1 MLETVVKGQYSTVGR
16 TISRASSEH
25 SNHHE
30 TLGDRSTA
38 RHPLVITLLG
48 GVISALT
55 VALAIAAGA
64 ASSQADGIEPDPLV
78 EVKTS
83 VAQAVAILHNSQ
95 LSVEQRRRELRA
107 LAEHRLDLPKMA
119 KGSLGRHWND
129 LTQAE
134 RDQFVPLFTAFI
146 EDAYLSQIQNYE
158 KLEMDASKETRLD
171 ANHVNIAGSVIQPGE
186 DVLPIT
192 FMLERIGDEWM
203 VYDVAVEDVSM
214 VENYRA
220 QFDRV
225 IRSQGMPQLLA
236 SLRRKQSQLSAL
248 VGSR

>member
-1 MLETVVKGQYSTVGR
+1 MLETVVEGQYATVGQ

-25 SNHHE
+25 SNHHA
-30 TLGDRSTA
+30 TLGGRSTA
-38 RHPLVITLLG
+38 RRPLVIPLVSGL
-48 GVISALT
+48 ISALT
-55 VALAIAAGA
+55 VALAIAAG
-64 ASSQADGIEPDPLV
+64 SVSPQAGGSEPDPLV

-83 VAQAVAILHNSQ
+83 VGQAVAILHNSQ
-95 LSVEQRRRELRA
+95 LPVEQRRRELRA

-119 KGSLGRHWND
+119 RGSLGRHWND

-134 RDQFVPLFTAFI
+134 RDQFVPLFSAFI

-158 KLEMDASKETRLD
+158 TLEIDASKETRLD
-171 ANHVNIAGSVIQPGE
+171 ADHVNIAASVIQPGE

-192 FMLERIGDEWM
+192 FMLERTGEGWV

-225 IRSQGMPQLLA
+225 IRSQGMPQLLS
-236 SLRRKQSQLSAL
+236 SLRRKQSQLGAL